1 MISFDKQEA
10 YEKMKTVTTKTELAN
25 ELGIKIP
32 EDGYWGNTSSR
43 VCGYVGG
50 AIGGAMVKEM
60 VKSYE
65 ERLINNP

>member
-1 MISFDKQEA
+1 MNEIDKQLA
-10 YEKMKTVTTKTELAN
+10 YEKMKKINTKTELAK

-50 AIGGAMVKEM
+50 ALGGAMVKEM
-60 VKSYE
+60 VRSYE
-65 ERLINNP
+65 EKLAGK